1 MLRLAGLLVFLSFA
15 AGAQKQLVLL
25 QRGNPVQRFTEG
37 EYIYFIMKDGSR
49 REGMIVELFEFS
61 VITSND
67 TVQFNKIH
75 KVGIPKDERKG
86 ISKKFG
92 FLFLAGGIVYLGLDL
107 VNSAAGY
114 NTSGVDPQVVKASA
128 ILITVGSLLYFIRPK
143 WRRVNQGTFLRTI
156 DYKSPFYKTGP

>member
-1 MLRLAGLLVFLSFA
+1 MHRLAGLLVFLSFA

-75 KVGIPKDERKG
+75 KVGIPKDEQTGRWQKWGFRIMAAG
-86 ISKKFG
+86 I
-92 FLFLAGGIVYLGLDL
+92 LLIAIDL
-107 VNSAAGY
+107 VNGAAGY
-114 NTSGVDPQVVKASA
+114 HSSGVDPGVAKVSA
-128 ILITVGSLLYFIRPK
+128 ALVATGGLLYFTRPK